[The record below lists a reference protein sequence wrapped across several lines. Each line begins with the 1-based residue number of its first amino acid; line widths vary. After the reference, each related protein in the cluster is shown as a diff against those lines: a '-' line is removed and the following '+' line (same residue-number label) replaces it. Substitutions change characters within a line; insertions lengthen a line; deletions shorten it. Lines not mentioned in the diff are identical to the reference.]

1 MIAIW
6 GLLDINT
13 QVLAEAK
20 GRQQYLSEII

>member
-13 QVLAEAK
+13 QMLPGAK
-20 GRQQYLSEII
+20 GRQQHLSEII